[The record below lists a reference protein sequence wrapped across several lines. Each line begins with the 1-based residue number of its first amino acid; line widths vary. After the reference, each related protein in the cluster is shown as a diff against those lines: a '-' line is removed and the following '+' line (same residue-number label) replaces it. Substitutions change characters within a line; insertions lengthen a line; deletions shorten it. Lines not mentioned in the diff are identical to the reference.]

1 MRGNRRRAARGAVVT
16 TAVATVVG
24 LIATL
29 ATPAAA
35 QHIGL
40 RGEPA
45 TARFG
50 IDRGAVV
57 ARLLQATGEP
67 PTQSPFLC
75 TTLYNGLG
83 QPLVDNQERR
93 GTPVYPP
100 TDTGAPDHSQDPIGW
115 SERCQAPETVEYRY
129 RATDGS
135 TRVLAPGLT
144 DLPDDVA
151 YLPVSGMVGTDQLD
165 TGGAT
170 EIPYILRL
178 QRGTLPQNRFLYSIA
193 MLAPFEEYLGE
204 TDGYSTDHWNGRLL
218 FSFGGGVGIGHSQ
231 GDLSTGAATMHEA
244 MRLGHAVVYSSG
256 NRTSTHYNLL
266 LGGRTAVETKD
277 TFVAQHGAPVY
288 TIGIGGSGGGIQQY
302 VYAQNHPDLLDA
314 GIPQYS
320 YPDMV
325 SQTIH
330 IGDCELL
337 EHYMDVLDADNPRWQ
352 DWNNRRILQGLNT
365 IEGFTSSWQ
374 ARTGDTGSSEC
385 IEGWRGATPLAMNPN
400 FGLATRM
407 DSVFEPYIGEILG
420 KATDGNPDTHPY
432 PEDFPDLG
440 RLLRTHEDRDSWVDW
455 THWDDAIEV
464 YGTDPATGY
473 ARVPWDNVGVQYG
486 LRSVADG
493 TLTPEEFLDLNAKV
507 GSWKEQDQM
516 TAETCGMVGAM
527 AGAELALFGGLIGL
541 CVGSELD
548 QYSSD
553 QMSYSTDAAAPAPR
567 RTADVDAITAAFES
581 GHVFDGHLPRQI
593 PMIDSR
599 HYLEHEL
606 DMHNAQQS
614 FGVRERIRRTQGN
627 IDNHL
632 IWFLDARPTENAAA
646 TSQLHDDAF
655 RLLDEWVLNMQADPT
670 APVGHARPAAAV
682 DRCFDTDG
690 TQIAAGDDV
699 WSGANELVL
708 TGEGDWTGSAPA
720 SVDGVPVGS
729 CSAHFPLHSTSRIVA
744 GGPIT
749 GDVFKCRTKPV
760 SQAIADGDYGV
771 WAPTA
776 EQQAHLE
783 ATHPEGVCDYSLRT
797 VGVNERP
804 SVDTAEV
811 AVTTEMDTPVDI
823 PIEATDPDGDALS
836 YEIVTFPT
844 MGTAEIG
851 NPTLRY
857 TPQPGFVGDDV
868 IEWRASDG
876 VAHSDTV
883 RISITVQTPT
893 TTTTEPAETT
903 TIPVATTTTPAAGPV
918 DDGPTRGRSRSADAH
933 ESGRRGYLPRTG
945 AGIAVLVLAGLAL
958 VGTGAAAVRTRRRH

>member
-1 MRGNRRRAARGAVVT
+1 M
-16 TAVATVVG
+16 VG

-115 SERCQAPETVEYRY
+115 SERCQAHETVEYRY

-407 DSVFEPYIGEILG
+407 DSVLTPYAAEILG
-420 KATDGNPDTHPY
+420 NALDGDPTTHPY
-432 PEDFPDLG
+432 PADFPDLG
-440 RLLRTHEDRDSWVDW
+440 RLLRTHEDRSQWVEW
-455 THWDDAIEV
+455 SHWDDAAEA
-464 YGTDPATGY
+464 YGTDADGLGLV
-473 ARVPWDNVGVQYG
+473 AWDNVGVQYG
-486 LRSVADG
+486 LRAVANG
-493 TLTPEEFLDLNAKV
+493 TITPPEFLDLNARV
-507 GSWKEQDQM
+507 GSWKEREEM
-516 TAETCGMVGAM
+516 TPESCGMVTAM
-527 AGAELALFGGLIGL
+527 TNATLGSFASVIGL
-541 CVGSELD
+541 CEGAHLD
-548 QYSSD
+548 QYSAG
-553 QMSYSTDAAAPAPR
+553 QMNFSTDASSPAPR
-567 RTADVDAITAAFES
+567 RTADVQGIINAHER
-581 GHVFDGHLPRQI
+581 GLVFDGNMPRQI

-614 FGVRERIRRTQGN
+614 FGVRERILRAQGHL
-627 IDNHL
+627 DNHL
-632 IWFLDARPTENAAA
+632 IWFLDARPTEDGAA
-646 TSQLHDDAF
+646 TAQLHDDGF
-655 RLLDEWVLNMQADPT
+655 RLIDEWVGNMQADPGAT
-670 APVGHARPAAAV
+670 VGEARPASAV
-682 DRCFDTDG
+682 DRCFGTDG
-690 TQIAAGDDV
+690 TEIAAGDQV
-699 WSGANELVL
+699 WSGANALVL

-720 SVDGVPVGS
+720 TVDGVPVGP
-729 CSAHFPLHSTSRIVA
+729 CAAHFPLHSTSRIVA

-749 GDVFKCRTKPV
+749 GDVYKCRTKPV
-760 SQAIADGDYGV
+760 AQAIADGDYGA

-776 EQQAHLE
+776 EQQNHLE
-783 ATHPEGVCDYSLRT
+783 AIHPEGVCDYSLRT

-804 SVDTAEV
+804 IVDTAVLE
-811 AVTTEMDTPVDI
+811 VTTDMDTPVEI
-823 PIEATDPDGDALS
+823 IVEASDPDGDDLT
-836 YEIVTFPT
+836 YEFVTDPAN
-844 MGTAEIG
+844 GTAEWG
-851 NPTLRY
+851 NPSLTY
-857 TPQPGFVGDDV
+857 TPDAGFIGTDTIQWLANDGASISDV
-868 IEWRASDG
+868 A
-876 VAHSDTV
+876 T
-883 RISITVQTPT
+883 ISITVQAPT
-893 TTTTEPAETT
+893 TTTTETP
-903 TIPVATTTTPAAGPV
+903 PVPMPEGEEVTTTTEAREGAPP
-918 DDGPTRGRSRSADAH
+918 DDGRDQDRDDRGGGA
-933 ESGRRGYLPRTG
+933 LPYTG
-945 AGIAVLVLAGLAL
+945 AAIALLVLAGLGL
-958 VGTGAAAVRTRRRH
+958 VGVGAGAVRATRRRGLGEA